1 MWLVYLLA
9 GIFVTGEYFVFP
21 SVSVQKVFYNLDRF
35 FVMVAVVAGVGLHRR
50 VRSLRWYVLAFG
62 MLVLV
67 IGEVIFTCYENVL
80 GIEAP
85 FLSIADAFY
94 LIAMPCLADG
104 LVLMHRRRVPGRQW
118 AQLIDASIEA
128 TVGGT
133 LSWIFLMKQA
143 LKVKPTR
150 FWIV

>member
-1 MWLVYLLA
+1 VWLVYLQA

-21 SVSVQKVFYNLDRF
+21 SVSVQKVFYNFGRF
-35 FVMVAVVAGVGLHRR
+35 SVVVAVVAGVRLHRR

-94 LIAMPCLADG
+94 LLAMPCLADG

-128 TVGGT
+128 TVGGM
-133 LSWIFLMKQA
+133 LSWIFLMKQT